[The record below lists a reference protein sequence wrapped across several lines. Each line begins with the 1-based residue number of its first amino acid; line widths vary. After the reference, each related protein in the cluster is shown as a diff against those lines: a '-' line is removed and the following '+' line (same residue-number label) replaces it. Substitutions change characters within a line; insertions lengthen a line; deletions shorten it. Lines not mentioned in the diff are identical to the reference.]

1 MKPAISIIF
10 FTVSSGAG
18 LGLIAF
24 TLLFEPLT
32 QNSVG
37 SVNNIN
43 LISGVA
49 LVWIGLFSS
58 FFHLANPRNA
68 WRAMSRFKTSWLSRE
83 AVFVV
88 LLFCS
93 LAAFWLPIELYAYR
107 AITAAL
113 VLLFA
118 WSTLFSTAM
127 IYASLK
133 PIPLWHNPL
142 TPINYLLLGHCSGA
156 LILINITLLNG
167 LPANRYVL
175 ITMCLLIISASSKL
189 LTYSIKDRAVSMGS
203 AIGMTQT
210 RVRLLDVG
218 HSHKTFLTD
227 EFGFEF
233 ARRSSFMLKIV
244 MFLLA
249 FLIPLLWLSFAELTA
264 QGALLVSVS
273 CFIGMLIERWLFFA
287 EAKHVV
293 RVYHG
298 L

>member
-1 MKPAISIIF
+1 M
-10 FTVSSGAG
+10 
-18 LGLIAF
+18 
-24 TLLFEPLT
+24 
-32 QNSVG
+32 
-37 SVNNIN
+37 
-43 LISGVA
+43 
-49 LVWIGLFSS
+49 
-58 FFHLANPRNA
+58 
-68 WRAMSRFKTSWLSRE
+68 
-83 AVFVV
+83 V

-93 LAAFWLPIELYAYR
+93 LTAYWLPIELYICR
-107 AITAAL
+107 MVTAVL

-118 WSTLFSTAM
+118 WGTLFSTAM

-156 LILINITLLNG
+156 LILINITLLNE
-167 LPANRYVL
+167 LAADRYIL
-175 ITMCLLIISASSKL
+175 LTMCLLIISAGSKL
-189 LTYSIKDRAVSMGS
+189 LAYSINDRVVSMGS
-203 AIGMTQT
+203 AIGMAQA

-233 ARRSSFMLKIV
+233 ARHSSFMLKV
-244 MFLLA
+244 LMFLLA
-249 FLIPLLWLSFAELTA
+249 FLIPLLWLSFAEPTA
-264 QGALLVSVS
+264 QGALLTSVS
-273 CFIGMLIERWLFFA
+273 CFIGVLIERWLFFA